1 MDQQAPA
8 QASDSAGTQ
17 PANPGLQ
24 ARIDE
29 LVAKQRQD
37 AERAAAA
44 EKQSV
49 ELAAQMA
56 QMAIQMRQPVA
67 PVAAPVDPL
76 AQFQDQI
83 DPNTLKAIQAATEA
97 TRRQVEQQYQSQ
109 LAAQAAQMAGY
120 TVRAEAAAI
129 PNLPKEVVDRAAQ
142 LATQWRQAGIQYPPS
157 DALNFALGE
166 YQRGQLLKA
175 APVAGYNPGAAPPA
189 ITPGFAPAPPAPRGP
204 ALPANFDSLSRQD
217 QYAALDKAGILDQ
230 PF

>member
-1 MDQQAPA
+1 MDQNDAPA
-8 QASDSAGTQ
+8 QAVEGAGNE
-17 PANPGLQ
+17 ANGVQ
-24 ARIDE
+24 KRIDE
-29 LVAKQRQD
+29 LIAKQRME
-37 AERAAAA
+37 AEARAAA
-44 EKQSV
+44 EKQNV

-76 AQFQDQI
+76 AQFQEQV
-83 DPNTLKAIQAATEA
+83 DPQVLKAIQAAQEA
-97 TRRQVEQQYQSQ
+97 TRRQMEAQYQQ
-109 LAAQAAQMAGY
+109 QMAAQAAQMAGY

-129 PNLPKEVVDRAAQ
+129 PNLPKEVVDRAAA

-175 APVAGYNPGAAPPA
+175 APVAGYNPGAQPPA
-189 ITPGFAPAPPAPRGP
+189 ITPGYAPAPPAPRGP
-204 ALPANFDSLSRQD
+204 ALPANFDNLSRAD
-217 QYAALDKAGILDQ
+217 QNAVLDKLGVLDQ

>member
-1 MDQQAPA
+1 MDQTQPSA
-8 QASDSAGTQ
+8 QAVEGAGNDNSGVQ
-17 PANPGLQ
+17 K
-24 ARIDE
+24 RIDE
-29 LVAKQRQD
+29 LIAKQRQE
-37 AERAAAA
+37 AEARAAA
-44 EKQSV
+44 ERQNV

-76 AQFQDQI
+76 AQFQNEV
-83 DPNTLKAIQAATEA
+83 DPNTLKAIQMATEH
-97 TRRQVEQQYQSQ
+97 TRRQMEAAYQAQ

-129 PNLPKEVVDRAAQ
+129 PNLPKEVVDRAAA

-175 APVAGYNPGAAPPA
+175 APVAGYNPGAQPPA

-204 ALPANFDSLSRQD
+204 ALPPNFDSLSRQA
-217 QYAALDKAGILDQ
+217 QYEALEKSGILDQ
-230 PF
+230 PI